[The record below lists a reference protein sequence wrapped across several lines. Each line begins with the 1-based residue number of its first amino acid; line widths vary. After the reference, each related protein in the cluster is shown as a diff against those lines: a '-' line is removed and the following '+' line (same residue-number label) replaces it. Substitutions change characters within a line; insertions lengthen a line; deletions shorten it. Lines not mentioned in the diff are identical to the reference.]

1 MLKRGAFGLG
11 PAGLALLL
19 GGMALAAGCSGE
31 DADRLA
37 RVGRKVVARLETL
50 TGNADGKLTKGL
62 QALRGEWD
70 QAPVD
75 GRVAARLRWDR
86 ALAALRLEVS
96 SEGGVVTLRGTVQ
109 DLAQRRR
116 AVELAEST
124 TGVQRVV
131 DALDLPAPSP

>member
-1 MLKRGAFGLG
+1 MLKWGAFGLR
-11 PAGLALLL
+11 PAGLVLGLSGAALV
-19 GGMALAAGCSGE
+19 AGCSGD

-50 TGNADGKLTKGL
+50 TDNADGKLTKGL
-62 QALRGEWD
+62 QALRGEWEE
-70 QAPVD
+70 APVE

-86 ALAALRLEVS
+86 DLATLRIEVS
-96 SEGGVVTLRGTVQ
+96 SEGGVVTLRGTVP

-124 TGVQRVV
+124 TGVRQVV
-131 DALDLPAPSP
+131 DALVMPAPSP